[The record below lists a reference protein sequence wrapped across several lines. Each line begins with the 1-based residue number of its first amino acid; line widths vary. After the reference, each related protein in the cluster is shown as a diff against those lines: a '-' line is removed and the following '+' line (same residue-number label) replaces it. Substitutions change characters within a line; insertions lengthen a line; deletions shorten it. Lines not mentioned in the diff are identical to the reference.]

1 MNIHS
6 MHGMRE
12 SSQEF
17 TATGGLECLL
27 HTLRK
32 KENLSIHGI
41 IESD

>member
-27 HTLRK
+27 CALFK
-32 KENLSIHGI
+32 KENLLTWV
-41 IESD
+41 